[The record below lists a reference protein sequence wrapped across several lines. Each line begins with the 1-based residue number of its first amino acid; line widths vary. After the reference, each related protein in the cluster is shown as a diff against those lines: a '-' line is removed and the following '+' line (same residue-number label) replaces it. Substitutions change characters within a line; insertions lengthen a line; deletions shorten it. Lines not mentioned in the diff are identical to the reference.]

1 MDQAEDGL
9 QIRLLGPVGVW
20 HGTRWLG
27 PSAAQQRTV
36 LAMLALECGNIV
48 PIDRLVTALWGTAPP
63 ASARN
68 AVQGCVS
75 RLRALLNSVDPPPRT
90 AELVGVGTGY
100 RLAVDRSAVDLHDFR
115 DLLRSARTC
124 EPQQARELVDRAL
137 RRWRGPALADV
148 AGPWLD
154 ELVAPQLN
162 EERFAAVELRADLD
176 LRLGRYGD
184 IVDDLSDLIAD
195 NPARERLALAVLIAL
210 HRCGRRVDAL
220 TLFRRVRENLVER
233 LGIEPGEELQRA
245 YRAMLVGA
253 EPAAEPA
260 GQRVREPTGVVPRQL
275 PAATPGFVGRRREL
289 ALLDEVL
296 KERAAPVAVVC
307 GPAGAGKTSL
317 AVRWA
322 HDVHH
327 HFPDGHLFVDMR
339 GFHSR
344 PRRTPGEALPLL
356 LDALG
361 VTADRIP
368 AEPDAQVALYRSTLA
383 GRRVLLVLD
392 NVADADQVRPLI
404 PGGPDCLVVVTSR
417 DRLSGL
423 VARDGAARLTLDVLP
438 AADAVELLVGTAGAE
453 RINADPAAAR
463 ELAEICGHLPLA
475 LRIAGARLADRAH
488 VSVRRHLDELIAR
501 GRVAQLRVEGDDST
515 AVRAAFELSYQAL
528 PAPAGRVF
536 RLLGLVP
543 APSGLAVPAAAAL
556 TGLPCD
562 DLEPLIDT
570 LARLH
575 LIRITRAAR
584 IVSHDLLLE
593 YGAQLAAEHGDA
605 ADNAAAVHRLLHF
618 YLHAVARASA
628 ALNGPSRLR
637 LPPDPPPTG
646 VRIPELDD
654 QAPAREWLGA
664 ETANLVAALEHAAA
678 DGRDRMAWQLAHAL
692 YDFLRM
698 RTPLSQWRS
707 IARTGLKA
715 ARRDGDLRGEAV
727 MRQSLGLLNWRTGD
741 LRAARAE
748 YEAVAAL
755 AARADWQ
762 VGASAAH
769 CSIGI
774 ALAQLGRPRAAISRF
789 EQALVIDREIGDRRA
804 EAGTL
809 ANLAAACE
817 EVGEL
822 AAAARH
828 GELAMGLLRATGQHL
843 GAAVASENLALVA
856 RELGRLD
863 EARTA
868 AEEAVRVG
876 RTIGAR
882 HEEAASLTTLG
893 RVHGDAGRYAEAEEV
908 LHLGLDIVQG
918 LADGRL
924 EVVTQTALAEV
935 LLRQSRLAEAGRRL
949 DLVLDLADRTGNE
962 RARVEALMLLSDL
975 SAARKEFDS
984 AHEHATGAMAAAR
997 AGGYRLVAG
1006 QARSRLAAARLGLGD
1021 PAGCLVEGRPALRVQ
1036 RRAGQRLAYAR
1047 TLMTVGGA
1055 YAALGRPSA
1064 AQTRWRAAH
1073 ELFREIGAAEAAPLG

>member
-1 MDQAEDGL
+1 MDQVEDGL
-9 QIRLLGPVGVW
+9 RIRLLGPVGVW

-27 PSAAQQRTV
+27 PSAAQHRTV

-48 PIDRLVTALWGTAPP
+48 SFDRLVTALWGSAPP
-63 ASARN
+63 RSARN

-75 RLRALLNSVDPPPRT
+75 RLRALFNSVDLSPRSV
-90 AELVGVGTGY
+90 ELVATGPGY
-100 RLAVDRSAVDLHDFR
+100 RLTADRSAVDLHEFR
-115 DLLRSARTC
+115 HLLLQARTREA
-124 EPQQARELVDRAL
+124 EPARELVDSAL
-137 RRWRGPALADV
+137 RQWRGPALADV

-154 ELVAPQLN
+154 ELVAPQLT
-162 EERFAAVELRADLD
+162 EERFAALELRADLD
-176 LRLGRYGD
+176 LRLGRYAEIIDG
-184 IVDDLSDLIAD
+184 LSDVLAE
-195 NPARERLALAVLIAL
+195 NPVRERLALALLIAL

-220 TLFRRVRENLVER
+220 TLFRRVRESLVER
-233 LGIEPGEELQRA
+233 LGIEPGEELQQA
-245 YRAMLVGA
+245 YRAML
-253 EPAAEPA
+253 A
-260 GQRVREPTGVVPRQL
+260 GTEPTAKPPGQWARDPTGEVPRQL
-275 PAATPGFVGRRREL
+275 PAVTPGFVGRHREL
-289 ALLDEVL
+289 AVLNEVL
-296 KERAAPVAVVC
+296 QTRSSPITVVC

-327 HFPDGHLFVDMR
+327 QFPDGHLFLDMR
-339 GFHSR
+339 GFHPR

-361 VTADRIP
+361 VPAERIP
-368 AEPDAQVALYRSTLA
+368 PEADAQVALYRSALA
-383 GRRVLLVLD
+383 GRRVLLLLD
-392 NVADADQVRPLI
+392 NVANADQIRPLI
-404 PGGPDCLVVVTSR
+404 PGGPGCLVVVTSR

-453 RINADPAAAR
+453 RFNADPMAAR
-463 ELAEICGHLPLA
+463 ELAEVCGHLPLA

-501 GRVAQLRVEGDDST
+501 GRVAQLRVDGDDSS

-543 APSGLAVPAAAAL
+543 APAGVALPAAAAL
-556 TGLPCD
+556 AGLSCD
-562 DLEPLIDT
+562 DLEPLIDA

-575 LIRITRAAR
+575 LIRITRTAR

-593 YGAQLAAEHGDA
+593 YAAQLAAEHGDA

-618 YLHAVARASA
+618 YLHAVAQASTV
-628 ALNGPSRLR
+628 LNGPSRLR
-637 LPPDPPPTG
+637 LPPDPPPPG
-646 VRIPELDD
+646 VWVPQLDD
-654 QAPAREWLGA
+654 QAHAREWLVA
-664 ETANLVAALEHAAA
+664 ESANLVAALEHAAA
-678 DGRDRMAWQLAHAL
+678 DGRHRMAWQLAHVP

-707 IARTGLKA
+707 IAQTGLRA

-727 MRQSLGLLNWRTGD
+727 MRQSLGLLNWRAGD
-741 LRAARAE
+741 LRAARTE

-774 ALAQLGRPRAAISRF
+774 TLAQLGRPRAAISRF
-789 EQALVIDREIGDRRA
+789 EQALAIDRTIGDRRA

-822 AAAARH
+822 AAAAQH
-828 GELAMGLLRATGQHL
+828 GELAMRLLRETGQHL

-856 RELGRLD
+856 RELGKLD
-863 EARTA
+863 DARAA
-868 AEEAVRVG
+868 AEEAVRIV

-908 LHLGLDIVQG
+908 LDLGLDIVHG
-918 LADGRL
+918 LQDDQL

-935 LLRQSRLAEAGRRL
+935 LLRQDRLSEADRRL
-949 DLVLDLADRTGNE
+949 ELVMALVDRPGNE
-962 RARVEALMLLSDL
+962 RGRVEALMLLSDL
-975 SAARKEFDS
+975 CAARKEFDS
-984 AHEHATGAMAAAR
+984 AHEHASSAMAAAR
-997 AGGYRLVAG
+997 SGGYKLMAG
-1006 QARSRLAAARLGLGD
+1006 QARSRLAAAILGLGD
-1021 PAGCLVEGRPALRVQ
+1021 PAGCLVEGRQALRVQ
-1036 RRAGQRLAYAR
+1036 RRAGQRLSYAR
-1047 TLMTVGGA
+1047 TLITLGHA
-1055 YAALGRPSA
+1055 DAALGRPSA

-1073 ELFREIGAAEAAPLG
+1073 ELFREIGAAEAALLG